1 LGALGFELEVDVK
14 GASEGDITED
24 VTELL
29 LAVGRAADEAGSGVI
44 FLLDEL
50 QFAPE
55 MEYRA
60 LISGLHRVNQKSLP
74 VTMAGAGLPRSP
86 ISGDA
91 RSYAD
96 RLLRTS
102 GHRGAG
108 RRGCGGRRSSR
119 PHRREG
125 VEYTSDALA
134 RAIEWTDG
142 YPYFI
147 QQLGKQIWNAA
158 TASPITE
165 SDVRRAIPA
174 AQIALDNA
182 LYEVRIQRATDGE
195 RRYMRA
201 MAELG
206 SGPYRAGQI
215 AKLLARKTSDLSVV
229 RQRLLEKGLVYATED
244 HGYLDFTVP
253 RFDEFMR
260 RHMSFDR

>member
-1 LGALGFELEVDVK
+1 MR
-14 GASEGDITED
+14 
-24 VTELL
+24 
-29 LAVGRAADEAGSGVI
+29 RAAIIAPAPSRGGGVHVRCPRPSDRVDRRLS
-44 FLLDEL
+44 LLHPTAW
-50 QFAPE
+50 Q
-55 MEYRA
+55 
-60 LISGLHRVNQKSLP
+60 
-74 VTMAGAGLPRSP
+74 
-86 ISGDA
+86 
-91 RSYAD
+91 AD
-96 RLLRTS
+96 
-102 GHRGAG
+102 
-108 RRGCGGRRSSR
+108 
-119 PHRREG
+119 
-125 VEYTSDALA
+125 
-134 RAIEWTDG
+134 
-142 YPYFI
+142 
-147 QQLGKQIWNAA
+147 WNAA